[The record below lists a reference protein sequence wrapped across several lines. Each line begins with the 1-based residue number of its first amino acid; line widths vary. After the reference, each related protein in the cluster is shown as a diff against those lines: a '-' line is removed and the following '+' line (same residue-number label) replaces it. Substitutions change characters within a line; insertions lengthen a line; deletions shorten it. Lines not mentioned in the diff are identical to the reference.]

1 MATSSFTNRVSL
13 NNDEAKKLTTIL
25 SNTTKIKK
33 PIEVKNHKEVKG
45 SAIKKFLGVSKWI

>member
-45 SAIKKFLGVSKWI
+45 SAIKKFLGVSK